1 MTVTLRRWLLAIVV
15 LVCLVGIIGSRA
27 QQAEFTLRIAFL
39 ASQDDEDFIGAVA
52 FREALQRRLGD
63 RVAVQIYPSGQ
74 FCGNEREC
82 MEALQSGILEM
93 HQTTIGG
100 LAGLYG
106 PAQVF
111 DLPYVFADDA
121 VAECVFDGE
130 VPRAMG
136 ESMLQQG
143 LGLRLMAVGNTG
155 GWRSFAMTER
165 RIVRVADLE
174 GLRIRTLP
182 SALEQEMVREL
193 GASPMALP
201 FSEIYTALGAGML
214 AGTKNSIQDV
224 MGMKF
229 DEHIR
234 HLFVDRHAY
243 MASFWWYS
251 EKGWQRLPPDVQQ
264 AVRESFVDLAA
275 ATRRAAKDRE
285 APALEAFAKGGGT
298 VDYMTPAQRAEFR
311 AATAP
316 LRDWYSARYPGDWL
330 GRVDAAVAACEARVA
345 AAPVAAATARASPR
359 IEPTT

>member
-1 MTVTLRRWLLAIVV
+1 LTARLRNLLLAIVTVGCVVGV
-15 LVCLVGIIGSRA
+15 LNSRA
-27 QQAEFTLRIAFL
+27 EQAEFTIRVAFL
-39 ASQDDEDFIGAVA
+39 ASQDDEDYIGAAA
-52 FREALQRRLGD
+52 FRDSLARQLGK
-63 RVAVQIYPSGQ
+63 RVDVQIYPSGQ

-82 MEALQSGILEM
+82 MEALQSGILEV

-106 PAQVF
+106 PAQVL
-111 DLPYVFADDA
+111 DLPYLFADDT
-121 VAECVFDGE
+121 VAECVMDGQ

-136 ESMLQQG
+136 AAILGEG

-155 GWRSFAMTER
+155 GWRSFAMVDR
-165 RIVRVADLE
+165 RITGVSDLQ

-229 DEHIR
+229 DDHIR
-234 HLFVDRHAY
+234 HVFIDRHSY
-243 MASFWWYS
+243 MAAIWWYS
-251 EKGWQRLPPDVQQ
+251 AKAWERLPADVQA
-264 AVRESFVDLAA
+264 AVAVAFRELAT
-275 ATRRAAKDRE
+275 ATRRAAKERE
-285 APALEAFAKGGGT
+285 APALARFIAEGGT
-298 VDYMTPAQRAEFR
+298 VDYATPAQRLQFR

-316 LRDWYSARYPGDWL
+316 LREWYRTKYPGDWL
-330 GRVDAAVAACEARVA
+330 QRVDAAVADCEQGG
-345 AAPVAAATARASPR
+345 TQ
-359 IEPTT
+359 

>member
-1 MTVTLRRWLLAIVV
+1 MTVTLRRWLLALVV
-15 LVCLVGIIGSRA
+15 LACIAGVLMSRA
-27 QQAEFTLRIAFL
+27 QQAEITLRIAFL
-39 ASQDDEDFIGAVA
+39 ASQDDEDYIGAVA
-52 FREALQRRLGD
+52 FRDALKARLGD

-111 DLPYVFADDA
+111 DLPYVFADDT

-136 ESMLQQG
+136 AAILQQG

-165 RIVRVADLE
+165 RITRVDDLA

-264 AVRESFVDLAA
+264 AVREAVVELAA
-275 ATRRAAKDRE
+275 ATRRAAKERE
-285 APALEAFAKGGGT
+285 APALAAFEAGGGT
-298 VDYMTPAQRAEFR
+298 IDTMTAAQRAEFR

-316 LRDWYSARYPGDWL
+316 LRDWYSSRYPGDWL
-330 GRVDAAVAACEARVA
+330 RRVDAAVAGCEAPTVGS
-345 AAPVAAATARASPR
+345 APSTATPADPLS
-359 IEPTT
+359 

>member
-1 MTVTLRRWLLAIVV
+1 
-15 LVCLVGIIGSRA
+15 
-27 QQAEFTLRIAFL
+27 
-39 ASQDDEDFIGAVA
+39 
-52 FREALQRRLGD
+52 
-63 RVAVQIYPSGQ
+63 
-74 FCGNEREC
+74 
-82 MEALQSGILEM
+82 
-93 HQTTIGG
+93 
-100 LAGLYG
+100 
-106 PAQVF
+106 
-111 DLPYVFADDA
+111 
-121 VAECVFDGE
+121 
-130 VPRAMG
+130 
-136 ESMLQQG
+136 
-143 LGLRLMAVGNTG
+143 MAVGNTG

-264 AVRESFVDLAA
+264 AVRESFVELAA

-285 APALEAFAKGGGT
+285 APALAAFKAGGGT
-298 VDYMTPAQRAEFR
+298 VDEMTPAQRAEFR
-311 AATAP
+311 AATRP
-316 LRDWYSARYPGDWL
+316 LRDWYSSRYPGDWL

>member
-39 ASQDDEDFIGAVA
+39 ASQDDEDYIGAVA
-52 FREALQRRLGD
+52 FREALQRRLGG

-264 AVRESFVDLAA
+264 AVRESFVELAA

-285 APALEAFAKGGGT
+285 APALAAFKAGGGT
-298 VDYMTPAQRAEFR
+298 VDEMTPAQRAEFR

-330 GRVDAAVAACEARVA
+330 GRVDAAVAACESRVA
-345 AAPVAAATARASPR
+345 AAPVAAAPVTGPS
-359 IEPTT
+359 T

>member
-1 MTVTLRRWLLAIVV
+1 MTARLRNILLA
-15 LVCLVGIIGSRA
+15 LVTVACIAGILNSRA
-27 QQAEFTLRIAFL
+27 EQSEFTIRIAFL
-39 ASQDDEDFIGAVA
+39 ASQDDEDYIGAAA
-52 FREALQRRLGD
+52 FRDSMVRQLGD
-63 RVAVQIYPSGQ
+63 RVDVQIYPSGQ

-106 PAQVF
+106 PAQVL
-111 DLPYVFADDA
+111 DLPYLFADDA
-121 VAECVFDGE
+121 VAECVMDGP
-130 VPRAMG
+130 VPQAMG
-136 ESMLQQG
+136 EAILREG
-143 LGLRLMAVGNTG
+143 LGLHLLTVGNTG

-165 RIVRVADLE
+165 RIGGVADLQ

-229 DEHIR
+229 DDHIR
-234 HLFVDRHAY
+234 HVFVDRHSY
-243 MASFWWYS
+243 MAAIWWYS
-251 EKGWQRLPPDVQQ
+251 AKAWERLPADVQA
-264 AVRESFVDLAA
+264 AVRQASRELAA
-275 ATRRAAKDRE
+275 ATRQAAKERE
-285 APALEAFAKGGGT
+285 APALQRFIAEGGT
-298 VDYMTPAQRAEFR
+298 VDYATPEQRAQFR

-316 LRDWYSARYPGDWL
+316 LREWYRTKYPGDWL
-330 GRVDAAVAACEARVA
+330 QRVDAAVAACESGGN
-345 AAPVAAATARASPR
+345 P
-359 IEPTT
+359 

>member
-1 MTVTLRRWLLAIVV
+1 MTVTVRRWLLVVVV
-15 LVCLVGIIGSRA
+15 LACIAGAFASRA
-27 QQAEFTLRIAFL
+27 QQAEFTVRIAFL
-39 ASQDDEDFIGAVA
+39 ASQDDEDYIGAVA
-52 FREALQRRLGD
+52 FREALRRRLGD
-63 RVAVQIYPSGQ
+63 RVEVQIFPSGQ

-82 MEALQSGILEM
+82 MESLQSGTLEI

-100 LAGLYG
+100 LASLYG
-106 PAQVF
+106 AAQVF
-111 DLPYVFADDA
+111 DLPYVFSDDA
-121 VAECVFDGE
+121 VAECVLDGD

-136 ESMLQQG
+136 AAIRDAG

-165 RIVRVADLE
+165 RISGVADLA

-229 DEHIR
+229 EEHIR

-243 MASFWWYS
+243 MAAIWWYS
-251 EKGWQRLPPDVQQ
+251 ERGWARLPPDVQA
-264 AVRESFVDLAA
+264 AVQESFVELAA

-285 APALEAFAKGGGT
+285 APALAAFVAGGGT
-298 VDYMTPAQRAEFR
+298 VDHMTAAQRAEFR

-316 LRDWYSARYPGDWL
+316 LRDWYSSRYPGDWL
-330 GRVDAAVAACEARVA
+330 RRVDEAVAHCEARVA
-345 AAPVAAATARASPR
+345 PSATD
-359 IEPTT
+359 IEPVS

>member
-15 LVCLVGIIGSRA
+15 LGCIAGIVGSRA
-27 QQAEFTLRIAFL
+27 QQADITIRIAFL

-136 ESMLQQG
+136 ESILQQG

-165 RIVRVADLE
+165 RIARVADLE

-264 AVRESFVDLAA
+264 AVRESFVELAA

-285 APALEAFAKGGGT
+285 APALAAFKAGGGT
-298 VDYMTPAQRAEFR
+298 VDEMTPAQRAEFR

-330 GRVDAAVAACEARVA
+330 RRVDDAVAACEAS
-345 AAPVAAATARASPR
+345 AAPPAAAATARAAPG
-359 IEPTT
+359 IEPIT